1 MTRPDAMPP
10 ALDDAPADPVVAA
23 VLAHLEAHLDEP
35 VTLDELAGVVGLSP
49 SHLQRRVAEATG
61 LSPKKLQQALRLRR
75 FRHAVRDDGDVGRAT
90 YAAGFGSSRGLYE
103 TAGEGLGMTPGRYA
117 KQGAG
122 LRVVT
127 HLVDSSLGRA
137 LVGCTDQGVCA
148 VLLGD
153 DDETLR
159 AELAREFPKATVVDG
174 AHGDGAHGDCAHGDC
189 AHGDCAHG
197 DGAHGDGVIGGAHGA
212 DARDELAARQRVWVQ
227 RVLDHLTDSREPV
240 AVPLDAH
247 GTPFQVRVW
256 RALRDIP
263 AGERRTYGELAR
275 ALGSPA
281 AVRAVGRACGSNAIA
296 VLVPCHRV
304 VRADGG
310 LGGYRWGLERKRRL
324 LDAEAR

>member
-1 MTRPDAMPP
+1 MTRPDATPP

-174 AHGDGAHGDCAHGDC
+174 AHGDGAHGDGVI
-189 AHGDCAHG
+189 
-197 DGAHGDGVIGGAHGA
+197 DGAHDE
-212 DARDELAARQRVWVQ
+212 DAPDDLAARQRVWVQ

-324 LDAEAR
+324 LDSEAR